1 MTPLLHNGFLLIVVA
16 GLLLGLRRATLTE
29 KAPSHRQNK
38 LLAIPTSRFGL
49 LTACLVGLLLFL
61 GALSA
66 LQFREDN
73 FGKLQLFVWTVFLQV
88 PLFLSGVVVLLWRR
102 ARLVACGS
110 LALIALLVLIVIDAF
125 LIEPRWLEVSTITLT
140 TAKVQQPLRIVVLA
154 DIQTDRPGAYEER
167 ALRTAMAAQPD
178 LVLLAGDYIQLG
190 RRSRSDVEECQ
201 ALNAIMDRVGVD
213 APLGV
218 YAIQGN
224 VDRAGVWPTIFAGL
238 PVTTLETTTQVDVGP
253 AVLTA
258 LSMSDAFDAG
268 MVVTPHDKFHIVLGH
283 SPNFSLGAV
292 DADLLIAGHTHGGQ
306 VQLPFIGPLMTLTVA
321 PRAWA
326 SGVTTIAPGKTLVV
340 SRGIGMERSHAPRL
354 RFLCRPELVVIDVIP
369 AELSD

>member
-1 MTPLLHNGFLLIVVA
+1 MTSLLHNGFLLIVVA

-29 KAPSHRQNK
+29 KAPNRRQVTS
-38 LLAIPTSRFGL
+38 LAASASRLGL

-61 GALSA
+61 GTLSA

-73 FGKLQLFVWTVFLQV
+73 FGKLQLWAWTVFFQL
-88 PLFLSGVVVLLWRR
+88 PLFLSGVVFLLWRR
-102 ARLVACGS
+102 ARRVAWGS
-110 LALIALLVLIVIDAF
+110 LALIVLLLLIVIDAF
-125 LIEPRWLEVSTITLT
+125 LIEPRWLEISHITLT
-140 TAKVQQPLRIVVLA
+140 TAKVQQPLRIMVLA

-167 ALRTAMAAQPD
+167 ALRLAMAEKPD
-178 LVLLAGDYIQLG
+178 LVLLAGDYIQMG
-190 RRSRSDVEECQ
+190 RRSRSDMEECQ
-201 ALNAIMDRVGVD
+201 ALNVIMDRVGLD

-224 VDRAGVWPTIFAGL
+224 VDRPGVWPAIFAGL
-238 PVTTLETTTQVDVGP
+238 PVTTFETTTQVDVGP

-258 LSMSDAFDAG
+258 LSMSDAFDAQS
-268 MVVTPHDKFHIVLGH
+268 VVASHDKFHIVLGH
-283 SPNFSLGAV
+283 SPNFSLGMV

-340 SRGIGMERSHAPRL
+340 SRGIGMERAHAPQL
-354 RFLCRPELVVIDVIP
+354 RFLCRPEVVVIDVMP
-369 AELSD
+369 AD